1 MDTYTS
7 PRYLMGRERPF
18 VLEIKAIIMSSDTIK
33 VCFIIFFIDIHWLA
47 PGLFRQ
53 NSYIL
58 IKGTARGESAIINSK
73 NKKQVLRL
81 RIKFL
86 LYAYK
91 LSRFSRILALF
102 AKVNLFKN
110 SWKGNSQKYF
120 RSVIRESLCS
130 RKKVLRPYIF
140 GTISIFLF
148 LENI

>member
-33 VCFIIFFIDIHWLA
+33 VCFIIPWLA